1 MVTDWKEL
9 SDLAVKILVTDI
21 YLILHRV
28 ISSLYATKNRENSKK
43 NHTWDSEM
51 FMSVNHKK

>member
-9 SDLAVKILVTDI
+9 SGLAVKILVTDI

-28 ISSLYATKNRENSKK
+28 ISSPYATKNRENSK
-43 NHTWDSEM
+43 NHTWDTEM
-51 FMSVNHKK
+51 LMSINHKK